1 MFLNEKKKHNMS
13 KFLCFAYRQK
23 SHKQILN
30 MGRGSDGQV
39 VSMLAF
45 YAKDQCRDTTRY
57 VVCRWTEQN
66 KNILL
71 CHMSVFVDPDTFK
84 AFTFVNFNILKCTE
98 IIPCIK

>member
-1 MFLNEKKKHNMS
+1 MS

-57 VVCRWTEQN
+57 VVCR
-66 KNILL
+66 
-71 CHMSVFVDPDTFK
+71 
-84 AFTFVNFNILKCTE
+84 
-98 IIPCIK
+98 